1 MVNLL
6 SQQLLGKGIGVDVA
20 AFTEVLKSEREIAD
34 MINPNLEWDTSKDP
48 SLLFGRLIERGYEDL
63 FDASKFAAFRQRLE
77 ALRAPAA
84 EGRVLIVYG
93 NGCLVEEVRG
103 LYDIKCYFD
112 VTPKEAI
119 LRIRRGQFANL
130 GDRVAAPVNRV
141 IRRCYYVDFEMGVRH
156 RGKLLRGELLDFY
169 MASDSPDHIHM
180 IPMEALSDIF
190 RALAGYPFRCK
201 PVYLEGVWGGTY
213 VKKLRNLPD
222 SMRNCAW
229 VFDLIPME
237 VSIVV
242 EAGDEKIDFPYFS
255 FVQKEGEAIM
265 GRPCVEKFGGY
276 FPIRFNYDDTF
287 HSNGNMSIQGAFGGR
302 IQSEEFRGAGPSGRE
317 LLRGGGRTGRQDL
330 RGLPRRCRHRAV
342 HPRHQAGR
350 HRIQARGLPEI
361 CQLRG
366 FETRACR

>member
-63 FDASKFAAFRQRLE
+63 FDASKFAAFKQRLE
-77 ALRAPAA
+77 VLRAPAA
-84 EGRVLIVYG
+84 AGRVLLVYG
-93 NGCLVEEVRG
+93 SGCLVEEVRG

-130 GDRVAAPVNRV
+130 GDKVAAPANRV
-141 IRRCYYVDFEMGVRH
+141 IRRCYYADFEMGVRH
-156 RGKLLRGELLDFY
+156 RGKLLRGKLLDYY
-169 MASDSPDHIHM
+169 MASDRPDHIHM

-190 RALAGYPFRCK
+190 RSLACYPFRCK

-222 SMRNCAW
+222 TMRNCAW

-242 EAGDEKIDFPYFS
+242 EAGDEKIDFPIS
-255 FVQKEGEAIM
+255 RSCRRRAK
-265 GRPCVEKFGGY
+265 
-276 FPIRFNYDDTF
+276 
-287 HSNGNMSIQGAFGGR
+287 
-302 IQSEEFRGAGPSGRE
+302 PSW
-317 LLRGGGRTGRQDL
+317 
-330 RGLPRRCRHRAV
+330 
-342 HPRHQAGR
+342 AGR
-350 HRIQARGLPEI
+350 ASRSSAATSPSASTTTIRSTATETCRSRCIREPNTTRNI
-361 CQLRG
+361 SANWAVR
-366 FETRACR
+366 TRATTWWWPDRTPRPSWASASMPTPSSSSATSSWPTPNTSPWIT